1 MGKILM
7 GTGSTSTK
15 GGGINGRLNEELP
28 FLPNL
33 WESKDIGC
41 FWNLFFVFT
50 LQCLVFKRMTFY
62 RNLPRSKPSLD
73 LP

>member
-7 GTGSTSTK
+7 GTRSTSTK

-41 FWNLFFVFT
+41 FGIFFSSLLYSALFLSV
-50 LQCLVFKRMTFY
+50 
-62 RNLPRSKPSLD
+62 
-73 LP
+73 